1 MKRLA
6 IFDLDYTLTR
16 KGTWGRYCAMC
27 LRDRKHLWPEF
38 AARAAWTQ
46 ARYRAGRVPRIA
58 VKTAMMDVCMV
69 GRSRAEL
76 EALAEEFAEAEVREG
91 FRARA
96 HEVLEAHREAGDTLM
111 IASAAVDVLV
121 RPIARRLGV
130 LDWVATDMAWSEE
143 GRLLDH
149 FASQNCYGA
158 EKMRR
163 VSQFYRDSG
172 GELKQGDTFVTM
184 YSDSS
189 ADIDLLT
196 FADDGVA
203 VNPGRKLRRLAPSLG
218 LRVEDWN
225 RPGM

>member
-16 KGTWGRYCAMC
+16 KGTWGRFCAMS

-38 AARAAWTQ
+38 AAKAAWMQ
-46 ARYRAGRVPRIA
+46 GRYRAGHVPRIA
-58 VKTAMMDVCMV
+58 VKTAMMGVCMV
-69 GRSRAEL
+69 GRTRDEL
-76 EALAEEFAEAEVREG
+76 EGLAEEFAESEVCDG
-91 FRARA
+91 FRERA
-96 HEVLEAHREAGDTLM
+96 HEKLMTHRNAGDTLM
-111 IASAAVDVLV
+111 IASAAVDLLV
-121 RPIARRLGV
+121 GPIARRVGV
-130 LDWVATDMAWSEE
+130 SDWVATDMAWDED
-143 GRLLDH
+143 GRLADH
-149 FASQNCYGA
+149 FGSPNCYGA

-163 VSQFYRDSG
+163 VSQFYG
-172 GELKQGDTFVTM
+172 GLKQGDTFVTM

-225 RPGM
+225 QPAA